1 MDIISI
7 FNDLILAIGFMFIL
21 ENFIDNMIRRNNKL
35 LITFLKTLIT
45 TMKINNHAKYRMLY
59 EDIAEYAPINN
70 CTLSRG
76 W

>member
-7 FNDLILAIGFMFIL
+7 LMISNLAIGFMFIL

-45 TMKINNHAKYRMLY
+45 TMKINSHTKYRMLY
-59 EDIAEYAPINN
+59 EDIAEYALINN